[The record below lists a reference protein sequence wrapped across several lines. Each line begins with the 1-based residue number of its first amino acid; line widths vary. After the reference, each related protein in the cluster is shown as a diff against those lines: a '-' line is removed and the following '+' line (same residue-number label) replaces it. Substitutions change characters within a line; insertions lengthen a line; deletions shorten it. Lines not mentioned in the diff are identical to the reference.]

1 MEKEYKIMKVTIIK
15 DVIDPFYAVLFTIK
29 NLHYLDDIEKRIVDF
44 TEDDEE
50 KIRKFTKEMDSI
62 QNWLEQKFNFI
73 NGKEE

>member
-1 MEKEYKIMKVTIIK
+1 MKVTIIK